1 MAQVRV
7 RVLTNAEDLAGDCKL
22 RCTAFIAHSTYMYIH
37 MYCMYCIYHYTYLY
51 AHAYLYCTYKVRCVV
66 TAKEQHFLL
75 LVHCVV
81 FGRLQAYFV
90 AFCINVILHFC
101 IVFCSYNFVFMVRL
115 I

>member
-7 RVLTNAEDLAGDCKL
+7 RVLTNAQDLAGDCKL

-37 MYCMYCIYHYTYLY
+37 MYCMYCIYYYTYLY
-51 AHAYLYCTYKVRCVV
+51 AHAFLYCTYKVRCVV
-66 TAKEQHFLL
+66 TAKEQEFLL

-81 FGRLQAYFV
+81 FGRLQAYLV
-90 AFCINVILHFC
+90 AFCIYTFVL
-101 IVFCSYNFVFMVRL
+101 YFVFMVRL